1 MMTYADV
8 NNLCLFLF
16 LLIIILAVFI
26 ASLILCVKLILYK
39 KIYPTYRTAIS
50 DVSFSDLLI
59 VLNAVINTEL
69 EMWEKDVFKG
79 KDNAVATNS
88 RFENYYIEI
97 SHHIANSFSPI
108 FYQNMS
114 KYITEEEV
122 ISIIGRK
129 VKEFL
134 VNHTSTI

>member
-1 MMTYADV
+1 MTYANI
-8 NNLCLFLF
+8 NNLCLIIFILV
-16 LLIIILAVFI
+16 IILAVII
-26 ASLILCVKLILYK
+26 AALIIGSKVFLYK
-39 KIYPTYRTAIS
+39 KVYPMYRTAIA
-50 DVSFSDLLI
+50 DVSFSDLLT

-88 RFENYYIEI
+88 RFENYYLEI
-97 SHHIANSFSPI
+97 SHHIANSLSPI

-129 VKEFL
+129 VSQFL
-134 VNHTSTI
+134 VEHTSTI

>member
-1 MMTYADV
+1 MTYANV
-8 NNLCLFLF
+8 NNLFLF
-16 LLIIILAVFI
+16 IFILVIILAVII
-26 ASLILCVKLILYK
+26 ASLIVGVKLFLYK
-39 KIYPTYRTAIS
+39 KVYPTYRTAIA
-50 DVSFSDLLI
+50 DVTFSDLLT

-88 RFENYYIEI
+88 RFENYYLEM
-97 SHHIANSFSPI
+97 SHHITNSLSPI

-129 VKEFL
+129 VRQFL
-134 VNHTSTI
+134 VDHTSTI